1 MGVAH
6 LRLVASWK
14 YYAAGPVGSIYQTSV
29 QRSASLA
36 SNAHLLADACLWPLH
51 FQGYLWHFTEQ

>member
-1 MGVAH
+1 MEMAH

-29 QRSASLA
+29 QRS
-36 SNAHLLADACLWPLH
+36 NAYLLADACLWPLH
-51 FQGYLWHFTEQ
+51 FQGYFWHFTEL